1 MQKLIFERAWDKTIA
16 PADREEITMRF
27 NTSQINKEVHLA
39 FLKEAV
45 NYKNE
50 RLVTVLIHNGTV
62 EPVLFQNIAI
72 AYAERTGL
80 FTVPIQIPA
89 QSSMPWTFI
98 FSNNNETELTPAY
111 TIS

>member
-16 PADREEITMRF
+16 PADREKITTYF

-39 FLKEAV
+39 FFKEAI

-50 RLVTVLIHNGTV
+50 RLVTVLIHNGTT
-62 EPVLFQNIAI
+62 EPVLFQNTAI
-72 AYAERTGL
+72 AFDDRTGL
-80 FTVPIQIPA
+80 FTVPLQIPA

-98 FSNNNETELTPAY
+98 FSNNNETELAPAY